1 MQRAVRIVRG
11 LIERNAAHVA
21 REFEIARHRTATCS
35 RRTPELFG
43 SERDHVN
50 FRPSSSSAGCV
61 PMRARMPLMRHLL
74 LGWLLAAFV
83 TAVQAATPAPA
94 AASAASS
101 AEPALTPQQA
111 RQALAV
117 LESPREREQVET
129 TLRAIAAVGVLS
141 APAVPASA
149 AAPASGASSA
159 AAPAALTSNGLASM
173 LVRQGSRWAVDIGN
187 ALRDSLRSLLEVGS
201 VGRWWQDT
209 LGRTD
214 ARTDLARSLG
224 LIVAVL
230 VPALVGEWLVRR
242 LLRRA
247 LAGLAARRAGAPRD
261 TASDDDARAD
271 DAAPPHDTPPPD
283 ASDATQ
289 SSRGRGHARRH
300 TTLLHRM
307 PRAIVSLLLRSVPLL
322 VFVGI
327 AGLMMSFVTDDGTP
341 VEAALGALIDIYVIG
356 RLVTIVSRLFFQ
368 PDAHQLRLL
377 HISDAWAAFAQRS
390 IARIVIVVGACTAA
404 VEIAANLGLT
414 EAGHVA
420 LQKAVALVA
429 HVMISVL
436 ILQCRRPVA
445 ARIRAIAHDR
455 PTLAAVCNALADA
468 WAPVAV
474 FVVMALWF
482 VWALDVHNG
491 YRVLIALGG
500 RSIAVLIGMRMVS
513 IVVFGALA
521 RLFHERDDDRTL
533 VHLHAYRY
541 YPLLRRIV
549 SAVIAV
555 VTVVLLLQVWG
566 VPVFR
571 AFESGT
577 IGHRLASAL
586 VTIAIAAAVALVVWE
601 AANIA
606 IERRLQRWTREG
618 NLVRAARLRTL
629 LPMLRTLL
637 FVMIALVVVLTGL
650 SEIGVNVGPLLAGA
664 SIFGVALG
672 FGSQKLVQD
681 FITGIFLLMENAMQ
695 VGDWVTLAGVSGT
708 VEYLSIRTVRLR
720 GGDGSL
726 YTIPFSSVTTVNNTN
741 RGLGN
746 AAVKVSIAYGE
757 DIDRA
762 VATLKEIGAALRD
775 DPQYRDGI
783 LSDFSY
789 WGVDQVDGAAI
800 ALAGQMQC
808 RDSARWGVQREFNRR
823 IAQLFRERGIR
834 IADPQR
840 SLVAYAAGS
849 QREDEGDGG
858 SGVGAA
864 RQRSDEN
871 GGDERA
877 APDGATGQPPVDSS
891 TPAPKPAQ

>member
-1 MQRAVRIVRG
+1 
-11 LIERNAAHVA
+11 
-21 REFEIARHRTATCS
+21 
-35 RRTPELFG
+35 
-43 SERDHVN
+43 
-50 FRPSSSSAGCV
+50 
-61 PMRARMPLMRHLL
+61 MRHFL
-74 LGWLLAAFV
+74 LGWLLAAV
-83 TAVQAATPAPA
+83 VSAAHAAAPAPA
-94 AASAASS
+94 AASAASGT
-101 AEPALTPQQA
+101 APALTPQQA
-111 RQALAV
+111 QQALNV
-117 LESPREREQVET
+117 LQNPRERAQVET

-141 APAVPASA
+141 APAAAASDAAAASSASA
-149 AAPASGASSA
+149 AA
-159 AAPAALTSNGLASM
+159 APTALTSNGLASM
-173 LVRQGSRWAVDIGN
+173 LVRQGAHWTTEIGG
-187 ALRDSLRSLLEVGS
+187 ALKESLHSLLDVGS
-201 VGRWWQDT
+201 VGNWWHDS
-209 LGRTD
+209 LVRAD
-214 ARTDLARSLG
+214 ARAELTHAAWTIL
-224 LIVAVL
+224 AVL
-230 VPALVGEWLVRR
+230 VPALFVEWLARR

-247 LAGLAARRAGAPRD
+247 LAAVAARRADPSRPAAPDSVPPDHDAPPDPSAAPD
-261 TASDDDARAD
+261 TTDAA
-271 DAAPPHDTPPPD
+271 AAPPLSHG
-283 ASDATQ
+283 Q
-289 SSRGRGHARRH
+289 GHALRH

-307 PRAIVSLLLRSVPLL
+307 PRALVSLALRAVPLL

-327 AGLMMSFVTDDGTP
+327 ASLAMSLLGDTDTP
-341 VEAALGALIDIYVIG
+341 IESALEALIDTYVIC

-368 PDAHQLRLL
+368 PDARQLRLL
-377 HISDAWAAFAQRS
+377 HISDAWADFAQRA
-390 IARIVIVVGACTAA
+390 IARIVIVVGTCTAA
-404 VEIAANLGLT
+404 VEIAASFGLS

-420 LQKAVALVA
+420 LLKAVALVG

-445 ARIRAIAHDR
+445 ARIRTAGADR
-455 PTLAAVCNALADA
+455 PTFAVVANALADA
-468 WAPVAV
+468 WAPVSV

-491 YRVLIALGG
+491 YRVLITLGG
-500 RSIAVLIGMRMVS
+500 RSIAVMIGMRMVS

-521 RLFHERDDDRTL
+521 RLFQRRDEDRTL

-541 YPLLRRIV
+541 YPLLRQIV
-549 SAVIAV
+549 SGAIGV
-555 VTVVLLLQVWG
+555 VTLVLLLQIWG

-571 AFESGT
+571 AFGTGT

-586 VTIAIAAAVALVVWE
+586 VTIAIAAIVALVVWE

-629 LPMLRTLL
+629 LPMLRSLL

-650 SEIGVNVGPLLAGA
+650 SELGVNVGPLLAGA

-720 GGDGSL
+720 AGDGSL

-762 VATLKEIGAALRD
+762 IATLKEIGAALRD
-775 DPQYRDGI
+775 DPAYRDGI

-789 WGVDQVDGAAI
+789 WGIDQVDGAAL

-808 RDSARWGVQREFNRR
+808 TDSARWGVQREFNRR
-823 IAQLFRERGIR
+823 IAETFRERGIR
-834 IADPQR
+834 IANPQR
-840 SLVAYAAGS
+840 SVVAYADATRPAGN
-849 QREDEGDGG
+849 DEGDH
-858 SGVGAA
+858 AA
-864 RQRSDEN
+864 DDIPAPDTPPRPPSPGN
-871 GGDERA
+871 GGR
-877 APDGATGQPPVDSS
+877 
-891 TPAPKPAQ
+891 KPG

>member
-1 MQRAVRIVRG
+1 
-11 LIERNAAHVA
+11 
-21 REFEIARHRTATCS
+21 
-35 RRTPELFG
+35 
-43 SERDHVN
+43 
-50 FRPSSSSAGCV
+50 
-61 PMRARMPLMRHLL
+61 MRHIL
-74 LGWLLAAFV
+74 LGWLLAAV
-83 TAVQAATPAPA
+83 VSAAHAAAPAPA
-94 AASAASS
+94 AASAASG
-101 AEPALTPQQA
+101 AAPALTPQEA
-111 RQALAV
+111 RQALNV
-117 LESPREREQVET
+117 LENPRERAQVET
-129 TLRAIAAVGVLS
+129 TLRAIAAVGALS

-149 AAPASGASSA
+149 APAASGASAA

-173 LVRQGSRWAVDIGN
+173 LVRQGSRWAAQIGH
-187 ALRDSLRSLLEVGS
+187 ALQESLRSLLDIGS
-201 VGRWWQDT
+201 VGSWWHDT
-209 LGRTD
+209 LVRADERANLIRT
-214 ARTDLARSLG
+214 LG
-224 LIVAVL
+224 ILLAVL
-230 VPALVGEWLVRR
+230 LPALVVEWLAKR

-247 LAGLAARRAGAPRD
+247 LAAVAARRAVPESA
-261 TASDDDARAD
+261 ASDGDHA
-271 DAAPPHDTPPPD
+271 PPPD
-283 ASDATQ
+283 ASPPPDAAAADTADTAPSPSQ
-289 SSRGRGHARRH
+289 SQGHARRH

-307 PRAIVSLLLRSVPLL
+307 PRALVSLALRAVPLL
-322 VFVGI
+322 VFVGV
-327 AGLMMSFVTDDGTP
+327 ASLTMSLL
-341 VEAALGALIDIYVIG
+341 VEADTPIESALEALIDTYVIC

-368 PDAHQLRLL
+368 PDARQLRLL

-404 VEIAANLGLT
+404 VEIAANFGLT

-420 LQKAVALVA
+420 LLKAVALVG

-445 ARIRAIAHDR
+445 ARIRAAGADR
-455 PTLAAVCNALADA
+455 PTFTVVGNALADA
-468 WAPVAV
+468 WAPVSV
-474 FVVMALWF
+474 FIVMALWF

-500 RSIAVLIGMRMVS
+500 RSIAVMIAMRMVS

-521 RLFHERDDDRTL
+521 RLFQRREDDRTL

-541 YPLLRRIV
+541 YPLLRQIV
-549 SAVIAV
+549 SGAIGV
-555 VTVVLLLQVWG
+555 VTVVLLLQIWG
-566 VPVFR
+566 VPIFR
-571 AFESGT
+571 AFGTGT

-586 VTIAIAAAVALVVWE
+586 MTIAIAAIVALVVWE

-629 LPMLRTLL
+629 LPMLRSLL

-650 SEIGVNVGPLLAGA
+650 SELGVNVGPLLAGA

-720 GGDGSL
+720 AGDGSL

-757 DIDRA
+757 DIERA
-762 VATLKEIGAALRD
+762 IATLKEIGATLRD
-775 DPQYRDGI
+775 DPKYHDGI

-789 WGVDQVDGAAI
+789 WGIDQVDGAAL
-800 ALAGQMQC
+800 ALAGQIQC
-808 RDSARWGVQREFNRR
+808 TDSARWSVQREFNRR
-823 IAQLFRERGIR
+823 IAETFRERGIR
-834 IADPQR
+834 IANPQR
-840 SLVAYAAGS
+840 SVVAYADGS
-849 QREDEGDGG
+849 RPVDNDEDGPRPDPRNTAEM
-858 SGVGAA
+858 AA
-864 RQRSDEN
+864 RPPSPDAA
-871 GGDERA
+871 ER
-877 APDGATGQPPVDSS
+877 
-891 TPAPKPAQ
+891 KPG

>member
-21 REFEIARHRTATCS
+21 RGYEIAHHRTATCS

-849 QREDEGDGG
+849 RREDEGDGG

-877 APDGATGQPPVDSS
+877 APDCATGQPPVDSS

>member
-1 MQRAVRIVRG
+1 
-11 LIERNAAHVA
+11 
-21 REFEIARHRTATCS
+21 
-35 RRTPELFG
+35 
-43 SERDHVN
+43 
-50 FRPSSSSAGCV
+50 
-61 PMRARMPLMRHLL
+61 MRHIL
-74 LGWLLAAFV
+74 LGWLLAAVV
-83 TAVQAATPAPA
+83 TAAHAAAAAPA
-94 AASAASS
+94 AASAASG

-117 LESPREREQVET
+117 LENPHQREQVET

-141 APAVPASA
+141 TPAVAASDAAAASA
-149 AAPASGASSA
+149 ASAA

-173 LVRQGSRWAVDIGN
+173 LVRQGSHWAVSIGN
-187 ALRDSLRSLLEVGS
+187 ALRESLHSLLDVGS
-201 VGRWWQDT
+201 VGNWWRDK
-209 LGRTD
+209 LVRAD
-214 ARTDLARSLG
+214 ARADLAHALWI
-224 LIVAVL
+224 IVAVL
-230 VPALVGEWLVRR
+230 APAFVGEWLARR

-247 LAGLAARRAGAPRD
+247 LAALAARRAGTSRPNAAGPHTPD
-261 TASDDDARAD
+261 DDDAPHPD
-271 DAAPPHDTPPPD
+271 DAPPPG
-283 ASDATQ
+283 APDATP
-289 SSRGRGHARRH
+289 SSSQGRGHARRH
-300 TTLLHRM
+300 STLLHRM
-307 PRAIVSLLLRSVPLL
+307 PRALISLVLRAVPLL
-322 VFVGI
+322 VFVGV
-327 AGLMMSFVTDDGTP
+327 AGLAMSVVADAGTP
-341 VEAALGALIDIYVIG
+341 AEAALEALIDIYVIC
-356 RLVTIVSRLFFQ
+356 RLITIVSRLFFQ
-368 PDAHQLRLL
+368 SDARQLRLL
-377 HISDAWAAFAQRS
+377 HISDAWARFAQRS
-390 IARIVIVVGACTAA
+390 IARIVIVIGACTAA
-404 VEIAANLGLT
+404 TEIAANFGLS

-420 LQKAVALVA
+420 LLKAVALIG

-445 ARIRAIAHDR
+445 ARIRATGDDR
-455 PTLAAVCNALADA
+455 PTFAVVRNALADA
-468 WAPVAV
+468 WAPVSV

-491 YRVLIALGG
+491 YRVLITLGG
-500 RSIAVLIGMRMVS
+500 RSIAVMIAMRMVS

-521 RLFHERDDDRTL
+521 RLFQQRDDDRTL

-541 YPLLRRIV
+541 YPLLRQVV
-549 SAVIAV
+549 SAVIAI
-555 VTVVLLLQVWG
+555 VTVTLLLQIWG

-571 AFESGT
+571 AFQTGT

-586 VTIAIAAAVALVVWE
+586 VTIAIAAVVALLVWE

-618 NLVRAARLRTL
+618 NFVRAARLRTL

-757 DIDRA
+757 DIDLA
-762 VATLKEIGAALRD
+762 VATLKEIGAALRE
-775 DPQYRDGI
+775 DPKYQDGI

-789 WGVDQVDGAAI
+789 WGIDQVDGAAI
-800 ALAGQMQC
+800 ALAGQVQC
-808 RDSARWGVQREFNRR
+808 KDSARWGVQREFNRR
-823 IAQLFRERGIR
+823 IAETFRARGIR
-834 IADPQR
+834 IANPQR
-840 SLVAYAAGS
+840 SVVAYEAGPPPSDSGDDDGSAAETAA
-849 QREDEGDGG
+849 QRPPAGEPT
-858 SGVGAA
+858 
-864 RQRSDEN
+864 RK
-871 GGDERA
+871 
-877 APDGATGQPPVDSS
+877 PD
-891 TPAPKPAQ
+891 